1 MRIGVDLGGTKIALV
16 ALDQQGVVCY
26 EQRIATPQGDYHGTI
41 AAITHLVVQAE
52 QSLTNQALLQ
62 VDQHASIGV
71 CTPGSLSPATGLLR
85 NANSVCLNGQPFKQD
100 LETQLARPIRMAN
113 DANCFALSE
122 AIDGAAAEAQT
133 VFGVIIGT
141 GTGGAIVINRQVL
154 GGVNGIAGEWGHNP
168 LPWADQTELN
178 GDRCFCGKRGCIET
192 WLSGPGLSRQHYY
205 RSQQR
210 LSARQIA
217 AQAALG
223 DVQCEQSLQDYER
236 RMAKALAHVI
246 NLFDPDTVVL
256 GGGLSQLSRLYDNV
270 PKLWGDYI
278 FSDVVRTQ
286 LCPPRYGDASG
297 VRGAAW
303 LWNDAR

>member
-16 ALDQQGVVCY
+16 ALDQQGIACY
-26 EQRIATPQGDYHGTI
+26 EQRVATPQGDYHSTI
-41 AAITHLVVQAE
+41 AAISDLVIQAE
-52 QSLTNQALLQ
+52 QSLVSQALLKTGQ
-62 VDQHASIGV
+62 PASIGV

-100 LETQLARPIRMAN
+100 LEIQLVRPIRMAN

-122 AIDGAAAEAQT
+122 AIDGAAADAQS

-141 GTGGAIVINRQVL
+141 GTGGAVVINRQVL
-154 GGVNGIAGEWGHNP
+154 GGANGIAGEWGHNP
-168 LPWADQTELN
+168 LPWIEQDELN
-178 GDRCFCGKRGCIET
+178 GDRCFCGKQGCIET

-210 LSARQIA
+210 LSAKQIA
-217 AQAALG
+217 EQATLG

-246 NLFDPDTVVL
+246 NLFDPDTIVL
-256 GGGLSQLSRLYDNV
+256 GGGLSQLSRLYVNV

-286 LCPPRYGDASG
+286 LRPPRYGDASG

-303 LWNDAR
+303 LWND